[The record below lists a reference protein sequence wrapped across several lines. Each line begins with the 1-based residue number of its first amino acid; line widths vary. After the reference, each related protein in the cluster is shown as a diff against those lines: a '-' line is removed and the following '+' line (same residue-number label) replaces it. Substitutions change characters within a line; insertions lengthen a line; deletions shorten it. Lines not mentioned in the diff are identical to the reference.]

1 MGMRVYEIRFR
12 SVIEYVVANTSIEA
26 IQVFC
31 EDTKTDLFSINPLTP
46 MRIVGHK
53 SWKEITFETVVAYDS
68 DGLEITEKETLVD
81 IMKEIKTA
89 QYIGSELVNNLP
101 PWVPKH

>member
-1 MGMRVYEIRFR
+1 MRVYEIRFR
-12 SVIEYVVANTSIEA
+12 SVIEYVAANTSIEA

-31 EDTKTDLFSINPLTP
+31 EDTKTDLFLINPLTP
-46 MRIVGHK
+46 MRIVGGK
-53 SWKEITFETVVAYDS
+53 SW
-68 DGLEITEKETLVD
+68 
-81 IMKEIKTA
+81 KEIKTA